1 MLAASVLGWQ
11 QSTHLSA
18 RADSLD
24 AAADDGAPV
33 EEPGVDGVGV
43 PGNCKERL
51 AGVRGF
57 LFGKK
62 AGVAGARLDSMV
74 ENWDVEPSYRRSII
88 SNKRYA

>member
-1 MLAASVLGWQ
+1 MLGWQ

-33 EEPGVDGVGV
+33 EEPGVDGAGV
-43 PGNCKERL
+43 PGNCKERR

-57 LFGKK
+57 FGKK
-62 AGVAGARLDSMV
+62 AGVAGASLDSML